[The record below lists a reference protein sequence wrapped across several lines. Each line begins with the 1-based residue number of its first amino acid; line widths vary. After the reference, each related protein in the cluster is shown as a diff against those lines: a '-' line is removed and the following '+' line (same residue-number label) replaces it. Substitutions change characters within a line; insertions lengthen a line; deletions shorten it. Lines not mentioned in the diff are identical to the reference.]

1 MVCVLPT
8 EFLINTLRAGVVTP
22 HALDLTPDNL
32 ELARG
37 ILDLFIAHQ
46 GRTRRELDEAL
57 EADTADSTDYRV
69 RRGLAHLLY
78 SECCEFSTQ
87 SAVDPVTARAEVFA
101 LAARERPTLAQAG
114 ALLERQAQVLSQNQL
129 RPITRTAL
137 EQSLYADLRE
147 AQIIALTAPTPEWLL
162 ERFNLAQ
169 AQGIL
174 YRASELT
181 VTAHRNNPGQYKLLF
196 KYLKLFGLMHRI
208 NGDPDSGYTIVLDG
222 PSSLFQPSTRYGVA
236 FAKFLPALLHVS
248 KWSLQSK
255 IQVRHYDG
263 SRDEGDFNLTHET
276 SLKSHYSAGKMF
288 DSLLEQS
295 FASRFSQLETPW
307 KLEREVDL
315 VDLGGTV
322 MIPDFRLVHPDGKSI
337 LLEIIGYW
345 RAEYL
350 ERKLRKIQA
359 SERPDLILAVSQR
372 LNLGKETAVKLER
385 YNNQIIW
392 FKGVLEP
399 RQVLKLAERLPS
411 SATHPM

>member
-1 MVCVLPT
+1 MLAMLPT
-8 EFLINTLRAGVVTP
+8 EFLINTFRGGIITP
-22 HALDLTPDNL
+22 HALELDANSL

-37 ILDLFIAHQ
+37 IIELFVHHH
-46 GRTRRELDEAL
+46 GRSRHDLDEAL
-57 EADTADSTDYRV
+57 EAETADSTDYRV
-69 RRGLAHLLY
+69 RRGVAHLLY
-78 SECCEFSTQ
+78 SECCEFSTVSQ
-87 SAVDPVTARAEVFA
+87 IEPSLARAEVFA
-101 LAARERPTLAQAG
+101 LAAKHRPTLATAAATLDFQA
-114 ALLERQAQVLSQNQL
+114 AVFAQSLN
-129 RPITRTAL
+129 RPVPRANL

-162 ERFNLAQ
+162 TRYNLAQ

-174 YRASELT
+174 YRASELL

-208 NGDPDSGYTIVLDG
+208 NGDPDSGYTISLDG
-222 PSSLFQPSTRYGVA
+222 PSSLFQPSTRYGIA

-248 KWSLQSK
+248 RWTLQSK

-263 SRDEGDFNLTHET
+263 SRDQAEYTLDHTT

-307 KLEREVDL
+307 KLEREVDII
-315 VDLGGTV
+315 DLGGTV
-322 MIPDFRLVHPDGKSI
+322 MIPDFRLVHPDGRSI

-372 LNLGKETAVKLER
+372 LNLGKETALKLER
-385 YNNQIIW
+385 YNSQIIW

-399 RQVLKLAERLPS
+399 KNVLKLAERLPS
-411 SATHPM
+411 SRVHPI

>member
-1 MVCVLPT
+1 MLPT
-8 EFLINTLRAGVVTP
+8 EFLINVFRGGIITP
-22 HALDLTPDNL
+22 HALELNADNL

-37 ILDLFIAHQ
+37 IILLFEVHH
-46 GRTRRELDEAL
+46 GRSRRDLDEAL

-78 SECCEFSTQ
+78 SESCEFSTQ
-87 SAVDPVTARAEVFA
+87 SSLESSLARAEVFA
-101 LAARERPTLAQAG
+101 MAAKHRPSLATAAQTLEMVAMQ
-114 ALLERQAQVLSQNQL
+114 LSISQT
-129 RPITRTAL
+129 RPITRANV

-147 AQIIALTAPTPEWLL
+147 AQIIAFTAPTPEWLL
-162 ERFNLAQ
+162 ERYNLAQ

-174 YRASELT
+174 YRASELL

-208 NGDPDSGYTIVLDG
+208 NGDPDAGYTIMLDG
-222 PSSLFQPSTRYGVA
+222 PSSLFQPSTRYGIA

-248 KWSLQSK
+248 KWTLQSK

-263 SRDEGDFNLTHET
+263 SRDEAEYVLNDSTT
-276 SLKSHYSAGKMF
+276 LKSHYSAGKMF

-295 FASRFSQLETPW
+295 FASRFAQTQTDW
-307 KLEREVDL
+307 QLEREVDI

-322 MIPDFRLVHPDGKSI
+322 MIPDFRLVHPDGRSL

-372 LNLGKETAVKLER
+372 LNLGKETALKLER

-399 RQVLKLAERLPS
+399 KSVLKLAERLPS
-411 SATHPM
+411 SLVHPI

>member
-1 MVCVLPT
+1 MLPT
-8 EFLINTLRAGVVTP
+8 EFLTNTFRGGVITP
-22 HALDLTPDNL
+22 HALELDADSL

-37 ILDLFIAHQ
+37 IIDLFVLHH
-46 GRTRRELDEAL
+46 GRSRRDLDEAL

-78 SECCEFSTQ
+78 SECCEFS
-87 SAVDPVTARAEVFA
+87 SVSLIEPSLARAEVFA
-101 LAARERPTLAQAG
+101 LAAKHRPTLATAAATLDIQATIFT
-114 ALLERQAQVLSQNQL
+114 QNLS
-129 RPITRTAL
+129 RPVSRANL

-147 AQIIALTAPTPEWLL
+147 AQVIALTAPTPEWLL
-162 ERFNLAQ
+162 ERYNLAQ

-174 YRASELT
+174 YRASELL

-208 NGDPDSGYTIVLDG
+208 NGDPDAGYTIMLDG
-222 PSSLFQPSTRYGVA
+222 PSSLFQPSTRYGIA

-248 KWSLQSK
+248 RWTLQSK

-263 SRDEGDFNLTHET
+263 SRDQAEYTLDHTT

-307 KLEREVDL
+307 QLEREVDI

-322 MIPDFRLVHPDGKSI
+322 MIPDFRLVHPDGRSI

-359 SERPDLILAVSQR
+359 SERSDLILAVSQR
-372 LNLGKETAVKLER
+372 LNLGKETAIKLER

-399 RQVLKLAERLPS
+399 KNVLKLAERLPS
-411 SATHPM
+411 SRVYPI

>member
-1 MVCVLPT
+1 MLPT
-8 EFLINTLRAGVVTP
+8 EFLINTFRAGVITP
-22 HALDLTPDNL
+22 HALEQDASTLD
-32 ELARG
+32 LARG
-37 ILDLFIAHQ
+37 IIELFVSHN
-46 GRTRRELDEAL
+46 THSRRDLDEAL
-57 EADTADSTDYRV
+57 EADTGDSTDYRI

-87 SAVDPVTARAEVFA
+87 SLIEPSVARAEVFSM
-101 LAARERPTLAQAG
+101 AAKNRPTLATAG
-114 ALLERQAQVLSQNQL
+114 ATLDQLAFKLSAESNK
-129 RPITRTAL
+129 PIARANL
-137 EQSLYADLRE
+137 EQGLYADLRE
-147 AQIIALTAPTPEWLL
+147 AQIIAFTAPTPEWLL
-162 ERFNLAQ
+162 MRYNLAQ

-174 YRASELT
+174 YRASELI

-208 NGDPDSGYTIVLDG
+208 NGDPDAGYTIMLDG
-222 PSSLFQPSTRYGVA
+222 PSSLFQPSTRYGIA

-263 SRDEGDFNLTHET
+263 SRDQGEYNLTDST
-276 SLKSHYSAGKMF
+276 TLKSHYSAGKMF

-307 KLEREVDL
+307 QLEREVDI

-322 MIPDFRLVHPDGKSI
+322 MIPDFRLVHPDGRSI

-359 SERPDLILAVSQR
+359 SERPDLILAISQR
-372 LNLGKETAVKLER
+372 LNLGKETALKLER

-399 RQVLKLAERLPS
+399 KNVLKLAERLPS
-411 SATHPM
+411 SRVNPI